1 MKRLGELA
9 LTGLLCLALTP
20 PLLAQQEAPPP
31 AIPPI
36 LEGNR
41 PLAIPES
48 KHPEGPAAEAEKP
61 ATASST
67 AKSDRKTRQAPV
79 VSKKKKKG
87 KGSAVATKKKPSKS
101 GRKKGVATT
110 RGASARN
117 T

>member
-9 LTGLLCLALTP
+9 LTGLLCLALTL
-20 PLLAQQEAPPP
+20 PLLAQQEASPP

-41 PLAIPES
+41 PLAYPES
-48 KHPEGPAAEAEKP
+48 KHPEGPTAEAEKP
-61 ATASST
+61 PAATPK
-67 AKSDRKTRQAPV
+67 AKSERKTRQAPT
-79 VSKKKKKG
+79 VSKKKKG
-87 KGSAVATKKKPSKS
+87 KAGALAGKKKSPKNT
-101 GRKKGVATT
+101 RKKGVATT

>member
-20 PLLAQQEAPPP
+20 PLLAQQDAQPP

-41 PLAIPES
+41 PLAYPES
-48 KHPEGPAAEAEKP
+48 KHPEGPTAETEKP
-61 ATASST
+61 ATQQTVKPGRQTRPTPKVSS
-67 AKSDRKTRQAPV
+67 
-79 VSKKKKKG
+79 KKKG
-87 KGSAVATKKKPSKS
+87 KKTTVSGKKTSPKS

>member
-41 PLAIPES
+41 PLAYPES
-48 KHPEGPAAEAEKP
+48 KHPEGPVAEAEKP
-61 ATASST
+61 ATAT
-67 AKSDRKTRQAPV
+67 PKAKSDRKTRQASA
-79 VSKKKKKG
+79 VSKKKKG
-87 KGSAVATKKKPSKS
+87 KGSAVAGKKKSPKS